1 MYLWLSTNKILNYE
15 KALFLEFSSRSKEI
29 LLRSVMYFSSYSMVP
44 SANFTKT
51 LSVGASTVNG
61 PSTVRILDIIT
72 VNKVANNLN

>member
-1 MYLWLSTNKILNYE
+1 
-15 KALFLEFSSRSKEI
+15 
-29 LLRSVMYFSSYSMVP
+29 LRSVMYFSSYSMVP
-44 SANFTKT
+44 SASFTKA

>member
-1 MYLWLSTNKILNYE
+1 
-15 KALFLEFSSRSKEI
+15 
-29 LLRSVMYFSSYSMVP
+29 MYFSSYSMVP